1 MLGTFP
7 YWTVNATPTS
17 SFQQKS
23 TSQHRLHIHTL
34 QQHSQFKQVNPNFKS
49 SPRFGKMILSYAQF
63 CKTGIVAKVTIKI
76 LLQTVEYPRGIATF
90 LDAKVLRDSRI
101 SRHYGHI
108 SGRSKKAFGA
118 TSSVFLLEH
127 ETNSFSFELVHLE
140 SFNFLT

>member
-1 MLGTFP
+1 
-7 YWTVNATPTS
+7 
-17 SFQQKS
+17 
-23 TSQHRLHIHTL
+23 
-34 QQHSQFKQVNPNFKS
+34 
-49 SPRFGKMILSYAQF
+49 MILSYAQF

-76 LLQTVEYPRGIATF
+76 LLQTVEYPRDIATF

-108 SGRSKKAFGA
+108 SGRSKKAFDA